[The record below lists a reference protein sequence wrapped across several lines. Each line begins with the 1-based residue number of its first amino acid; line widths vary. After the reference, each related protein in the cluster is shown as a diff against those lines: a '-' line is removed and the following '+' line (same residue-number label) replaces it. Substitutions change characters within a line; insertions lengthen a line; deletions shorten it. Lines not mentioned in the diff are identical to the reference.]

1 MDELF
6 CGNKIFFKQFLI
18 SSICC
23 KINNFQQLTKPP
35 ANLWKDKGPHV
46 IMRKFFNLPES
57 LTYVQKLLF
66 LNDSLRIT
74 FVRHPFVRLVSTY
87 QDKVVDHDYSK
98 WREKIF
104 AKFKTSN
111 SEVKSELKK
120 PAQPEN
126 FNTKLSACIRV

>member
-111 SEVKSELKK
+111 TEVKSEYKK
-120 PAQPEN
+120 TAQPQY
-126 FNTKLSACIRV
+126 FVITKNLKF